1 MIEMTEKYESIKSGL
16 DDFKT
21 YDDSLA
27 GNPNFRQRIL
37 DTVSTVKE
45 LRQVR
50 ENQKVALTNE
60 IKEFTTLYPDRD
72 KMIMKYKILN
82 GLSDL
87 LDVAFVCM
95 AIPLIIYLVKR
106 R

>member
-60 IKEFTTLYPDRD
+60 TVTR
-72 KMIMKYKILN
+72 
-82 GLSDL
+82 
-87 LDVAFVCM
+87 
-95 AIPLIIYLVKR
+95 
-106 R
+106 